1 MLKETRI
8 LISNIGL
15 PSKIIGSWSTRLS
28 KFITNNPDFFDYI
41 LSPEK
46 EGKNNIFCQKKNF
59 ITWSKKVRN
68 LNLKH
73 WVAKDYLNEISNLSK
88 KAKKITIV
96 VLDDAHLLEAIALEK
111 NKFKCE
117 IKLIFSFHGFS
128 LNLNELILN
137 KIDKV
142 LFLTNLS
149 YEDALKKNE
158 TFTPEVEVIGNG
170 VDSSIFYPLQRVN
183 KIEQKN
189 KMEFNFNDQIIC
201 WMSNSRRK
209 KGLHIFI
216 KIIDEINKLNVP
228 VKFIIIG
235 SNIEINKKNVSN
247 IGRISNHEMAK
258 YLQISDYYFF
268 TSLCKEGFGLSLLES
283 IKCGVKV
290 ITSNNGGI
298 PEVIQGLDNITVVKK
313 PNIISEW
320 VEAFVKSYHQK
331 STILSKEDASKIWS
345 YKDWEEK
352 FKKSIL

>member
-15 PSKIIGSWSTRLS
+15 PSNIIGSWSTRLS
-28 KFITNNPDFFDYI
+28 KFITSNPDFFDYI

-46 EGKNNIFCQKKNF
+46 EGTNNIFCQKKKF
-59 ITWSKKVRN
+59 ITWNKKVRN

-73 WVAKDYLNEISNLSK
+73 WVAKDYLIAISNLSK
-88 KAKKITIV
+88 KTKKMTIV
-96 VLDDAHLLEAIALEK
+96 VLDDTHLLEAIALEK

-117 IKLIFSFHGFS
+117 IKLIFSFHGFR
-128 LNLNELILN
+128 LNLSELILN
-137 KIDKV
+137 KIDKI
-142 LFLTNLS
+142 LFLTDLS
-149 YEDALKKNE
+149 YRDALKKNQ

-170 VDSSIFYPLQRVN
+170 VDSLIFYPLQGVN
-183 KIEQKN
+183 KSEQKH
-189 KMEFNFNDQIIC
+189 KMGFNFNDQIIC

-216 KIIDEINKLNVP
+216 KIIDEINKLNIP

-235 SNIEINKKNVSN
+235 SNLEINKKNVFN

-268 TSLCKEGFGLSLLES
+268 TSLCQEGFGLSLLES

-290 ITSNNGGI
+290 ITSKNGGI
-298 PEVIQGLDNITVVKK
+298 PEVVMGLDNITVVKK
-313 PNIISEW
+313 PNIVKEW
-320 VEAFVKSYHQK
+320 VNAFKKSY
-331 STILSKEDASKIWS
+331 KEDLKKLSIEQASKIWS
-345 YKDWEEK
+345 YKDWDEK